1 MYSSKIPFQASLLAL
16 SIALTGCG
24 GDSSSSSSSGVGS
37 APEVPFNI
45 SAIGGNSEARTAG
58 NGGSV
63 YIKKSLSEAPLVLR
77 ADKTATGKYE
87 LPETTI
93 QLGTQPA
100 VVNTDTTVETLANL
114 PANAAVGL
122 LYMVSDEPYLYQYDG
137 SGKLGSRA
145 QVISGLSIAAGI
157 TLKLEANSSNTT
169 ELFFTHDIENNG
181 AIETV
186 YAAAEEDARTTRVGL
201 ELTVAAYHGNGSLN
215 TSGQYKGQNAG
226 EITVSAF
233 TIDNSGDIS
242 ANGADAI
249 TGDAVSPMAAGNSG
263 FIELNS
269 LVYIA
274 NEGNVSATSGSAD
287 KSAAGRTNDVDFSS
301 NTIINHGDINISSG
315 SGASASFN
323 NSAILLNARNTL
335 INTGDLTANGA
346 TLVEADFDT
355 SAPNAGNIQLMLG
368 MGGIDAG
375 TKSTFI
381 NSGDLSA
388 NGGNHEGFSAAL
400 SSTTVA
406 GDGGE
411 IELTIVEG
419 NDEGASFN
427 IPVVVAISGNLSVN
441 GGHAT
446 SAYYNTYEGFSGG
459 DAGYIRISHSS
470 MIDSKNPTQIA
481 GYETINVSG
490 GHGVAGGDAGYVT
503 IYTEDSDDAANS
515 PLPAAPIE
523 AHINI
528 LAQGGTGKAS
538 ENSSSTLSSVGG
550 EGGAVNIAVVTA
562 RPYLQPKKLTL
573 NIEGDINISSGNS
586 VDATTRSANVIE
598 LRAPANIDAKGNFTF
613 NGGSDTDLAAD
624 DSEGSDAGVLALTS
638 LFGSVNLDATAEGNG
653 GNAIAEGGDG
663 GLIYASGQ
671 AGNTLKGTYSLNG
684 GSTQT
689 SKTDNTDSVG
699 GNGGLVLATNTTNK
713 SKVKAQVT
721 SLAGSGD
728 DAGFEGGVFVNSVCT
743 QGTCNSY

>member
-1 MYSSKIPFQASLLAL
+1 MYLTKTPFQASLLAL

-45 SAIGGNSEARTAG
+45 SAIGGNSKAKTAG
-58 NGGSV
+58 DGGYV

-77 ADKTATGKYE
+77 ADKTATGKYK
-87 LPETTI
+87 LPETEV
-93 QLGTQPA
+93 QLGAQPA
-100 VVNTDTTVETLANL
+100 VIDTDTTVETLESL
-114 PANAAVGL
+114 PANAATGL
-122 LYMVSDEPYLYQYDG
+122 LYMVAGEPYLYQYDG
-137 SGKLGSRA
+137 SDKLGSRA

-157 TLKLEANSSNTT
+157 TLKLEDNSSNTV

-226 EITVSAF
+226 NITVSAF

-249 TGDAVSPMAAGNSG
+249 TGDAVSSIAAGHSG
-263 FIELNS
+263 SIELSS
-269 LVYIA
+269 LVYIS

-287 KSAAGRTNDVDFSS
+287 KSTAGRTDSVDFSS

-323 NSAILLNARNTL
+323 NSAILLNAKNTL

-346 TLVEADFDT
+346 TIVESDSDV
-355 SAPNAGNIQLMLG
+355 SAPRAGNIKLTLG

-375 TKSTFI
+375 TKSIFI

-388 NGGNHEGFSAAL
+388 NGGNHEGFSDAL
-400 SSTTVA
+400 SSGAEA
-406 GDGGE
+406 GNGGN
-411 IELTIVEG
+411 IELTVVEG
-419 NDEGASFN
+419 DDEGASFS
-427 IPVVVAISGNLSVN
+427 IPVVVAVSGNLSVN

-446 SAYYNTYEGFSGG
+446 SAFGNVNEGFSGG
-459 DAGYIRISHSS
+459 DAGYIDISHSS
-470 MIDSKNPTQIA
+470 MVDSKNPTQIA

-490 GHGVAGGDAGYVT
+490 GHGIAGGDAGYVT
-503 IYTEDSDDAANS
+503 IYTEDSDDTANS

-523 AHINI
+523 AQINI

-538 ENSSSTLSSVGG
+538 ENSSSTLDSKGG
-550 EGGAVNIAVVTA
+550 EGGTVYIAVETA

-586 VDATTRSANVIE
+586 VDAITRSANVIE
-598 LRAPANIDAKGNFTF
+598 LNAPSNIDAKGSFTF
-613 NGGSDTDLAAD
+613 NGGSDTDLTAN
-624 DSEGSDAGVLALTS
+624 DSEGSDAGALILAS
-638 LFGSVNLDATAEGNG
+638 LFGSVSLDATVEGNG

-684 GSTQT
+684 GSAQT
-689 SKTDNTDSVG
+689 SETDNTDSVG
-699 GNGGLVLATNTTNK
+699 GDGGLVVAINTTNK

-743 QGTCNSY
+743 QGTCNTY